1 MARVARGGLH
11 NDWSAVKGADLFYSL
26 APGLKR
32 KLHSI
37 RLPRG
42 EQDDQGNL
50 EVTPRQQEFGRVLA
64 VFKGEILGEE
74 HRDSWSPE
82 AEQEFET
89 LVQAM
94 LGSESSPSSQ
104 IAAFAAVYELIEKY
118 VPDVSAMSQE
128 DIAHLRQKA
137 RDTIGFGISPAHDA
151 LAQAP
156 QEDQPEGED
165 DWLLDTEIIAIYW

>member
-1 MARVARGGLH
+1 M
-11 NDWSAVKGADLFYSL
+11 
-26 APGLKR
+26 
-32 KLHSI
+32 
-37 RLPRG
+37 
-42 EQDDQGNL
+42 
-50 EVTPRQQEFGRVLA
+50 
-64 VFKGEILGEE
+64 
-74 HRDSWSPE
+74 
-82 AEQEFET
+82 
-89 LVQAM
+89 QAM